1 MYYRHGSD
9 LEIFADIRGIEPK
22 KDKKKKCD
30 VPRFYPIIHD

>member
-22 KDKKKKCD
+22 KDKKKCD